1 MQRPAQVHP
10 SRQEYRIKKK
20 KDELEPM
27 QVDSGK
33 APVTNAVQVE
43 DGKDKIQD
51 AQKGP
56 MIIEKSV
63 NASQKLVLANDQEAS
78 GSNFKDQDKDRYLQP
93 RWCPP
98 GLMHTQKRRLQRLH
112 RQEQKKEA
120 EKLRDEHF
128 EKYRPRFPQGKVWRV
143 KTVDLPRS
151 IE

>member
-1 MQRPAQVHP
+1 MLVLQNKCLVYRLLKAGEGVSYQLMQRPAQVHP

-78 GSNFKDQDKDRYLQP
+78 GSNFKDQDKDRYL
-93 RWCPP
+93 
-98 GLMHTQKRRLQRLH
+98 
-112 RQEQKKEA
+112 
-120 EKLRDEHF
+120 
-128 EKYRPRFPQGKVWRV
+128 
-143 KTVDLPRS
+143 
-151 IE
+151 